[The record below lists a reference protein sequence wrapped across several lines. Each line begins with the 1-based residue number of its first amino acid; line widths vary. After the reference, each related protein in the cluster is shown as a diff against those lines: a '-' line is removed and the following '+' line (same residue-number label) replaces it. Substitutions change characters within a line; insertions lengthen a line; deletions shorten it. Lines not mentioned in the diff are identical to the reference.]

1 MVPSPMAQ
9 QEATSP
15 SPGTEGSEMAMG
27 HQRLASHPTLGSQF
41 VSPQTP
47 FKGLTFANPL
57 PTQSLQRASNQL
69 SGATGARSG

>member
-9 QEATSP
+9 QAAASP
-15 SPGTEGSEMAMG
+15 SPGTEGSEMG
-27 HQRLASHPTLGSQF
+27 HQHLSNHPMLGSQF

-57 PTQSLQRASNQL
+57 PTQSLQRASNQP
-69 SGATGARSG
+69 SGAIGARSV